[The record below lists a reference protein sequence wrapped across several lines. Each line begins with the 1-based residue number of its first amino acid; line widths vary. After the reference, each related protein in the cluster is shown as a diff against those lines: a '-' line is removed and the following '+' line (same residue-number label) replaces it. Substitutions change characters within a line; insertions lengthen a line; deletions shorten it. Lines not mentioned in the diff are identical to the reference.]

1 LTRLEEV
8 EGVNAREYLKQ
19 VNKRISDLQK
29 EFETII
35 KSRQIISLTFSNR
48 LEILEKKLERKK

>member
-1 LTRLEEV
+1 MTRLEEV